1 VSAAVD
7 SGQDAGRRLR
17 AARDVAPIALKLA
30 GNAVRYRYLRR
41 SGRAARPQAASIEI
55 TQRCIARCTMC
66 GIWSAP
72 PAPELRLEG
81 WVELLAHPLLADL
94 RELDVTGGEPF
105 LREDLPELMSHVARL
120 TRSNLGR
127 LRSVAIT
134 TNALLTGI
142 VVPRVEQI
150 TAELGRSGLDLV
162 VVCALDGVGDVHD
175 TVRNVPG
182 AWSRLEQTLEG
193 LRSLRARY
201 DNLIVGLK
209 TTIVPA
215 NVSQLDLIAEYAE
228 ANGHFTIVS
237 PFIVTAGRYRNA
249 DLADTLAFGEDDVAA
264 MLRFYRTR
272 GGGWDYHR
280 EAMIAYLETGRTRRP
295 CSCGLNYL
303 FVRSTGRVLLCP
315 LSGIDVGDLKDG
327 SIGDI
332 WTSRASRRLRRGI
345 GHFPECGRCTEPGL
359 ERYALPFEGRAYL
372 SLLPRLGPERFL
384 AAHRH
389 MGLDKYL

>member
-1 VSAAVD
+1 MRN
-7 SGQDAGRRLR
+7 G
-17 AARDVAPIALKLA
+17 
-30 GNAVRYRYLRR
+30 
-41 SGRAARPQAASIEI
+41 
-55 TQRCIARCTMC
+55 
-66 GIWSAP
+66 WS
-72 PAPELRLEG
+72 
-81 WVELLAHPLLADL
+81 LLAHPLLTDL

-120 TRSNLGR
+120 ARGNLRR
-127 LRSVAIT
+127 LRSVAVT
-134 TNALLTGI
+134 TNALLTET
-142 VVPRVEQI
+142 VVRCTAQMA
-150 TAELGRSGLDLV
+150 AELGSAGVDLI

-193 LRSLRARY
+193 LRSLRAGC

-215 NVSQLDLIAEYAE
+215 NVSQLDVIAEYAE

-237 PFIVTAGRYRNA
+237 PFIVTAGRYSNA
-249 DLADTLAFGEDDVAA
+249 DLADTLTFDEDDVAA

-280 EAMIAYLETGRTRRP
+280 EAMIAYLETGQTRRP

-303 FVRSTGRVLLCP
+303 FVRSTGRVHLCP
-315 LSGIDVGDLKDG
+315 LLGTDVGDLQDG

-332 WTSRASRRLRRGI
+332 WTSHASRRLRRGI
-345 GHFPECGRCTEPGL
+345 GHFPECRRCTEPGL